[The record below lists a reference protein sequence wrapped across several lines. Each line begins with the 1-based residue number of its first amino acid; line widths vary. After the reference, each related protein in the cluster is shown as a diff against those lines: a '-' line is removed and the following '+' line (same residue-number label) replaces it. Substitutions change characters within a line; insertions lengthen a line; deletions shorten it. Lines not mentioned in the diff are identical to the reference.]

1 MPTSACIPTS
11 NSSSTLP
18 TSSNQGNRRSKAL
31 EKSFRKSQ
39 IGEIDDLAW
48 VGRALRRAF
57 PDARSENEL
66 CELAA
71 EALSGRRGAVN
82 PRTVRNWLR
91 GENTPHFRYIR
102 DILVLAGA
110 EAVFTLI
117 DQEAAA

>member
-1 MPTSACIPTS
+1 M
-11 NSSSTLP
+11 
-18 TSSNQGNRRSKAL
+18 
-31 EKSFRKSQ
+31 EKSFRKIQ
-39 IGEIDDLAW
+39 TGEKDELAW

-66 CELAA
+66 CTLAA

-102 DILVLAGA
+102 DILILAGA

-117 DQEAAA
+117 DQEEAA